1 MADDLDLT
9 PEEQKK
15 AQEAE
20 AMFDKMAEQLP
31 ARKVKVPEMAGRNK
45 SLSEVEDDEGS
56 PSDLQAT
63 LKRLFP
69 SFPENI
75 LNRICKSI
83 MVGRVLHDT
92 MLDRVHLTV
101 DDIVMNWDAEEDGQL
116 HFMYIL
122 NVVTTAFEIG
132 LDSKGREDAIQLH
145 GVAHETEELEK
156 LADRV
161 G

>member
-20 AMFDKMAEQLP
+20 AMFDKMAETLP
-31 ARKVKVPEMAGRNK
+31 ARKINIPVNTSGGR
-45 SLSEVEDDEGS
+45 SLGEAEDDEGS

-69 SFPENI
+69 KFPERI
-75 LNRICKSI
+75 LNLICASV

-101 DDIVMNWDAEEDGQL
+101 DDIVMNWDTETDGQL
-116 HFMYIL
+116 HFMYLL
-122 NVVTTAFEIG
+122 NAVTTAFEIG